1 MPYDWDP
8 AKAVSD
14 LTIHEVAFETMEGCD
29 CMTALVLAD
38 VRFAYPE
45 PRLGALGAIGDRLH
59 FVVFT
64 VERRGIR
71 IISLRKANRMKV
83 RAYAS
88 ED

>member
-8 AKAVSD
+8 AKAVSN
-14 LTIHEVAFETMEGCD
+14 LTIHGVAFEAMDEFD
-29 CMTALVLAD
+29 WMTALVLAD

-45 PRLGALGAIGDRLH
+45 PRLGALGAIGNRLH

-71 IISLRKANRMKV
+71 IISLRKANRKEV